1 MATKLWP
8 GDYGAARA
16 PMALT
21 GSLSRMQVDHIDLF
35 LMHWPKCRDGVD
47 RKRCLQETW
56 RYGFDDKIEGLFR
69 I

>member
-1 MATKLWP
+1 
-8 GDYGAARA
+8 
-16 PMALT
+16 MALT